1 MAQGTGHNQVLGARR
16 RALWALAL
24 FACGTIIGA
33 HAVRAGIEH
42 GAVFAL
48 GLSGLCVTAAVLLPT
63 RWRGAVLGA
72 AVLLLGVGWCALRVD
87 PQRPDRLS
95 ARVGA
100 MDARLGAVPIE
111 VRGVVTRSSRIIE
124 RVPGLADPPMWPDR
138 TNVGELRVRSVLI
151 HLGDGRTDWVET
163 GGSLRVLLP
172 MDASVSAGSRIELLG
187 RYSAPGSR
195 RNPGEPDW
203 DMLAAQRGG
212 VGSLVVDDALHIRP
226 IAPGGLLA
234 RVESWLLSLRGGIR
248 SRALASIGGEDGA
261 VGVRSA
267 LLLGEREPSFER
279 VFTSFQRV
287 GVAHL
292 LAISGFH
299 LALVVLMVALLI
311 RVVGDHPR
319 LETAAVLV
327 VLLGVVV
334 LIPMRPPIVRAA
346 VIVGAML
353 LASGAGRRY
362 DRMTVLAWVGL
373 GLLVWRPLDAM
384 SMGWQLSMGVTA
396 LLVSLGDGHRRAQLS
411 RESVMPMSRDRSRG
425 LWARA
430 GLWVWGAVKVNLCCW
445 LVALP
450 TVVYHAGVVGTL
462 APIAALVVLPIVAL
476 LMACGYL
483 QIIIAVLSPSIA
495 EQTRWLVEGP
505 SAWAMGLIGWFEQL
519 PLAWVRVPSVG
530 AGWALGAT
538 LVLALLVTG
547 RLRWRRPLGIGALVL
562 VMAWGL
568 AQGWLNRP
576 GAPLRVVMLDVG
588 DGSCVIVQSGHEALL
603 WDCGSLDR
611 RMGEA
616 TARALRTMGVSRLTD
631 VIVTHDN
638 LDHYNALPE
647 LHEAMGFARVRITA
661 RLRDDASNAWSRVRA
676 DLESRGVIIKTLGR
690 GDELRIGGASL
701 RVLWPD
707 PALIG
712 GYDDNDTSVVAL
724 LDPQPDRDGHPR
736 MLLTGDIEHDAMER
750 IMALEPG
757 LPGALGGGVIE
768 LPHHGS
774 ARDAAYG
781 FVGWLD
787 PGVIVQST
795 GASRLDDDRWDGQ
808 RPGRDWFTTA
818 RRGAIVVEFD
828 AGGAVSARYWF
839 GE

>member
-1 MAQGTGHNQVLGARR
+1 MPKGTGHNQVLAARR

-24 FACGTIIGA
+24 FVCGTIIGA
-33 HAVRAGIEH
+33 HVVRAQIEH
-42 GAVFAL
+42 GAVVAL
-48 GLSGLCVTAAVLLPT
+48 GISALCVAVSVFVPT
-63 RWRGAVLGA
+63 RWRAGLLGA
-72 AVLLLGVGWCALRVD
+72 AVMLLGVGWCALRVD
-87 PQRPDRLS
+87 PHRPDRLS
-95 ARVGA
+95 ARVGEL
-100 MDARLGAVPIE
+100 DVQLGAVPIE
-111 VRGVVTRSSRIIE
+111 VRGVVTRSSRVID

-138 TNVGELRVRSVLI
+138 TNAGELRVRSVLI
-151 HLGDGRTDWVET
+151 HTGDGRTDWVDT

-172 MDASVSAGSRIELLG
+172 MNAAVSAGSRIELLG

-203 DMLAAQRGG
+203 DLLAAQRAS
-212 VGSLVVDDALHIRP
+212 VGTLVVDDASHIRP

-234 RVESWLLSLRGGIR
+234 RGESWLLSLRGVIR
-248 SRALASIGGEDGA
+248 ARALASIGSEDDA
-261 VGVRSA
+261 AGVRSA

-279 VFTSFQRV
+279 VFSSFQRV

-299 LALVVLMVALLI
+299 LALVVFMGALLI
-311 RVVGDHPR
+311 RAVGDHPR

-327 VLLGVVV
+327 VLVGVVV

-346 VIVGAML
+346 VIVAAML

-362 DRMTVLAWVGL
+362 DRLTVLAWVGL

-396 LLVSLGDGHRRAQLS
+396 LLVSLGDGHRRALLA
-411 RESVMPMSRDRSRG
+411 RESVLPTGRNRARG

-430 GLWVWGAVKVNLCCW
+430 GFWVWGALKVNLCCW

-462 APIAALVVLPIVAL
+462 APIAAVGVLPIVAL

-483 QIIIAVLSPSIA
+483 QIIIGVLWPELAVR
-495 EQTRWLVEGP
+495 TMWLVEAP
-505 SAWAMGLIGWFEQL
+505 SAWAMGMIGWFEQL
-519 PLAWVRVPSVG
+519 PLAWVRVPSVS
-530 AGWALGAT
+530 AGWAIGAT

-547 RLRWRRPLGIGALVL
+547 HVRWKRPLGIGALL
-562 VMAWGL
+562 VVTAWGF
-568 AQGWLNRP
+568 AQGWLHKP
-576 GAPLRVVMLDVG
+576 SAPLRVVMLDVG
-588 DGSCVIVQSGHEALL
+588 DGSCLIVQSGSEALV

-616 TARALRTMGVSRLTD
+616 TARALRTMGVRGITD

-638 LDHYNALPE
+638 LDHYNALPD
-647 LHEAMGFARVRITA
+647 LHEAMGFERVRITA
-661 RLRDDASNAWSRVRA
+661 RLRDDASSAWTRVQR
-676 DLESRGVIIKTLGR
+676 DLESRGVTIETIRR
-690 GDELRIGGASL
+690 GDELMIGGASM
-701 RVLWPD
+701 RVLWPE
-707 PALIG
+707 PTMIA

-724 LDPQPDRDGHPR
+724 LDLLPGRVGHPR
-736 MLLTGDIEHDAMER
+736 MLLTGDIEQDAMER
-750 IMALEPG
+750 LMVLEPG
-757 LPGALGGGVIE
+757 LTGELAGGVLE

-795 GASRLDDDRWDGQ
+795 GPSRLDDDRWDAQ

-818 RRGAIVVEFD
+818 QGGAIVVEFD
-828 AGGAVSARYWF
+828 ASGAVTARYWF
-839 GE
+839 GR